1 MTHDQVLKKIKQ
13 EHTKLT
19 AAVHGITTEV
29 ISTQPIMNDWTIKD
43 MLGHVA
49 LWYRVAL
56 TFVNEYLERGVPRM
70 MSVTGFSVDE
80 FNERELKLRREWS
93 LDFVINEFESAYQAL
108 LDAAEKLDDEQL
120 NAQLAAPWEEGVTM
134 ERLIAVNS
142 YEHEPEHTAQIKA
155 WLEKTTSKKSPAKRV
170 AKPAT
175 KMPVRKSAKN
185 AKKVVKKN
193 GKTSVRRT
201 NRKTS

>member
-1 MTHDQVLKKIKQ
+1 MTHDQVLKKIKK
-13 EHTKLT
+13 EHANLV
-19 AAVHGITTEV
+19 ASIHGISAEV

-56 TFVNEYLERGVPRM
+56 TFVNEYVERGVPRM

-108 LDAAEKLDDEQL
+108 LNAAEKLDDEQL

-155 WLEKTTSKKSPAKRV
+155 WLEKTNGKKSPAKRV
-170 AKPAT
+170 AKPA
-175 KMPVRKSAKN
+175 KPSPVRKPT
-185 AKKVVKKN
+185 KKVVKKN

-201 NRKTS
+201 NRKTN